1 MNSKKNENNFFLIFN
16 RDSLL
21 ITLLIIAF
29 IYLRY
34 RNIYLFLQI
43 AIYVFLIIYTIYKL
57 IKIYMNDKKNNT
69 SNFKEKIIV
78 TIILLILFL
87 LSYFI
92 IPLIIN

>member
-16 RDSLL
+16 RDSVL

>member
-16 RDSLL
+16 RDSVL

-43 AIYVFLIIYTIYKL
+43 VIYVFLIIYTIYKL

-69 SNFKEKIIV
+69 SNFKEKIIITV
-78 TIILLILFL
+78 ILLILFL

-92 IPLIIN
+92 IPFIIN